1 MAELRTVIEGG
12 AVSVKDPGVVVN
24 MPFLKWPGCVAPMFD
39 HGSAYQ
45 RHRGGWRNLEYRPK
59 EGRRMTDFLKRTGMG
74 LALMLFA
81 ATAALADSHVYKLY
95 VDGLACP
102 FCAYG
107 VEKKVGGLDGVEKV
121 EIEIE
126 EGVVTV
132 TLADGATLDEATA
145 KQAIDQAGFSLRKF
159 EAPKKE

>member
-1 MAELRTVIEGG
+1 MT
-12 AVSVKDPGVVVN
+12 K
-24 MPFLKWPGCVAPMFD
+24 FL
-39 HGSAYQ
+39 Q
-45 RHRGGWRNLEYRPK
+45 
-59 EGRRMTDFLKRTGMG
+59 RTGLV

-107 VEKKVGGLDGVEKV
+107 VEKKVGGLEGVEKV
-121 EIEIE
+121 DIEID
-126 EGVVTV
+126 EGLVAV

-145 KQAIDQAGFSLRKF
+145 KQAVDEAGFTLRKF

>member
-1 MAELRTVIEGG
+1 MT
-12 AVSVKDPGVVVN
+12 K
-24 MPFLKWPGCVAPMFD
+24 FL
-39 HGSAYQ
+39 Q
-45 RHRGGWRNLEYRPK
+45 
-59 EGRRMTDFLKRTGMG
+59 RTGLV

-81 ATAALADSHVYKLY
+81 ATAAYANSHVYKLY

-107 VEKKVGGLDGVEKV
+107 IEKKVGGLDGVEKV

-126 EGVVTV
+126 DGLVAV

-145 KQAIDQAGFSLRKF
+145 SRAVDEAGFTLRKF
-159 EAPKKE
+159 VAPKIE

>member
-1 MAELRTVIEGG
+1 MKITRMLRVF
-12 AVSVKDPGVVVN
+12 ALLLVALWA
-24 MPFLKWPGCVAPMFD
+24 MPVWAG
-39 HGSAYQ
+39 
-45 RHRGGWRNLEYRPK
+45 E
-59 EGRRMTDFLKRTGMG
+59 
-74 LALMLFA
+74 
-81 ATAALADSHVYKLY
+81 VYKLY

-126 EGVVTV
+126 EGLVAV

-145 KQAIDQAGFSLRKF
+145 SRAVDEAGFTLREF
-159 EAPKKE
+159 EAPK

>member
-1 MAELRTVIEGG
+1 MTI
-12 AVSVKDPGVVVN
+12 
-24 MPFLKWPGCVAPMFD
+24 FL
-39 HGSAYQ
+39 Q
-45 RHRGGWRNLEYRPK
+45 RIGLV
-59 EGRRMTDFLKRTGMG
+59 

-81 ATAALADSHVYKLY
+81 ATAVLADSHVYKLY

-121 EIEIE
+121 DIEID
-126 EGVVTV
+126 EGLVAV

-145 KQAIDQAGFSLRKF
+145 SRAVDEAGFTLRKF
-159 EAPKKE
+159 ETPKSD

>member
-1 MAELRTVIEGG
+1 
-12 AVSVKDPGVVVN
+12 
-24 MPFLKWPGCVAPMFD
+24 
-39 HGSAYQ
+39 
-45 RHRGGWRNLEYRPK
+45 
-59 EGRRMTDFLKRTGMG
+59 MTNFLKRTGMG

-107 VEKKVGGLDGVEKV
+107 IEKKVGGLDGVEKV

-132 TLADGATLDEATA
+132 TLADWATLDEATA